1 VHHQHVHRHTDHV
14 GFNPYRKFSARPS
27 DYLFVACAL
36 VVAGALLAWGLF
48 G

>member
-1 VHHQHVHRHTDHV
+1 MHHQHVHRHTDYM

-27 DYLFVACAL
+27 DYLFVASGL
-36 VVAGALLAWGLF
+36 LIAGALLVWGIF

>member
-1 VHHQHVHRHTDHV
+1 VHPQLVHRHTDHM

-27 DYLFVACAL
+27 DYLFVASGL
-36 VVAGALLAWGLF
+36 LIAGALLVWGIF

>member
-1 VHHQHVHRHTDHV
+1 M

-27 DYLFVACAL
+27 DYLFVASAL
-36 VVAGALLAWGLF
+36 VVAGALLVWGIF